1 MIKVEKWNENK
12 AKPQLIYAREEKR
25 KKKNTQTNRKSR
37 TNRNQ
42 QVRCQK
48 QVRIV

>member
-25 KKKNTQTNRKSR
+25 KKETQTNRKSR